1 MKLKVGMRPN
11 KEIDDAID
19 FIIDE
24 IARIA
29 GSILDEK
36 IKEEQ
41 EPANPNEFLFVCYQ
55 IAMQAIERVIMKFQ
69 RRCYSFAQRL
79 VSMEDNYGKEK

>member
-11 KEIDDAID
+11 KEIDDALD

-24 IARIA
+24 IAQIA

-41 EPANPNEFLFVCYQ
+41 GPANPNEFLFVCYQ
-55 IAMQAIERVIMKFQ
+55 IALQVIQRFVMKFQ
-69 RRCYSFAQRL
+69 GRCYSFAQRL
-79 VSMEDNYGKEK
+79 VFLEENHDKKK

>member
-11 KEIDDAID
+11 KEIDDALD

-24 IARIA
+24 IAQIA

-41 EPANPNEFLFVCYQ
+41 GPANPNEFLFVCYQ
-55 IAMQAIERVIMKFQ
+55 IALQVIQRFVMKFQ
-69 RRCYSFAQRL
+69 GRCYAFAKKL
-79 VSMEDNYGKEK
+79 VTPEDKHDKEI